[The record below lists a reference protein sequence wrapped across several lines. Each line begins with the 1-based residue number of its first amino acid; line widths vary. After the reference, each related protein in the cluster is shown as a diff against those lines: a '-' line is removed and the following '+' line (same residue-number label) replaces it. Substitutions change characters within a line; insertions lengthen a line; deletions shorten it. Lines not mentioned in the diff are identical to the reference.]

1 MWSTHIHS
9 LESKWSG
16 VEDGGHHGN
25 LDMLFAR
32 QTETGR
38 HRLYPNM
45 KKDNNSIVEI
55 LLGTMM
61 VMNMYLKGRG
71 RTEPYH

>member
-32 QTETGR
+32 QTETGP
-38 HRLYPNM
+38 HRSYL
-45 KKDNNSIVEI
+45 NSEHE
-55 LLGTMM
+55 
-61 VMNMYLKGRG
+61 KR
-71 RTEPYH
+71 